1 MKMIKKILRVTS
13 IIIAI
18 FVFILIWMHIDVTL
32 GRKMEAGKNMPTEY
46 APHYSDFQLYVEGKS
61 LYKQLFTDIR
71 EAKQSIYTYFFI
83 LSDDKSSHTFLNLLK
98 EKAKEGVNVY
108 LSVDRINDLSFERKM
123 KNELRESGVHFTYSR
138 KPELPFGF
146 YSLHHRNHRRI
157 TTMDGEIGYTGGF
170 NIGDEYLGKDKRF
183 GYWRDY
189 HVRIRGEGAKDLE
202 EQFALDWKRD
212 TKEDIKR
219 STNKASKGNTLHT
232 MTSYN
237 GHHVAEKYIEL
248 IKQAK
253 HSIVITTPYFIA
265 KNKELMNALIAAQKR
280 GVTVKILWS
289 YKPDIPLIKEAA
301 YPYIRQAVKNGIT
314 VYGYKKGMFHGKLML
329 IDNEL
334 TVIGTTN
341 ITARSFYIN
350 DEMNLYIHGG
360 PIIAQVNEA
369 LTQDIGDSKEMIET
383 FFDNLSFWERCK
395 EKVVGWVD
403 FYL

>member
-13 IIIAI
+13 IIAIAI
-18 FVFILIWMHIDVTL
+18 FILIWMHIDVTL

-46 APHYSDFQLYVEGKS
+46 TPHHSDFQLYVEGKS
-61 LYKQLFTDIR
+61 FYKQLFTDIR

-108 LSVDRINDLSFERKM
+108 LSVDRINDLSFESKM
-123 KNELRESGVHFTYSR
+123 INELRESGVHFTYSR
-138 KPELPFGF
+138 KPKLPFGF

-157 TTMDGEIGYTGGF
+157 TTIDGEIGYTGGF
-170 NIGDEYLGKDKRF
+170 NIGDEYLGKDKKF

-189 HVRIRGEGAKDLE
+189 HVRLKGEGAKDLE

-212 TKEDIKR
+212 TKEHIKR

-232 MTSYN
+232 MACYN
-237 GHHVAEKYIEL
+237 GHHVAETYIEL
-248 IKQAK
+248 IQQAK

-265 KNKELMNALIAAQKR
+265 KNKEFMNALMEAQKR

-301 YPYIRQAVKNGIT
+301 YPYIRQAVNNGIK

-341 ITARSFYIN
+341 MTARSFYIN

-360 PIIAQVNEA
+360 TIVSEVNEA
-369 LTQDIGDSKEMIET
+369 LTKDFRDSKEMT
-383 FFDNLSFWERCK
+383 KQFFEKLSFWERCK
-395 EKVVGWVD
+395 EKVAGLVD

>member
-1 MKMIKKILRVTS
+1 MIKKILRATS
-13 IIIAI
+13 IIVAI
-18 FVFILIWMHIDVTL
+18 VVFILICMHIDVTL

-61 LYKQLFTDIR
+61 FYKQLFTDIR
-71 EAKQSIYTYFFI
+71 EAKRSIYTYFFI

-123 KNELRESGVHFTYSR
+123 ISELRESGVRFTYSR

-157 TTMDGEIGYTGGF
+157 TTIDGEIGYTGGF

-189 HVRIRGEGAKDLE
+189 HVRLKGEGAKDLE

-212 TKEDIKR
+212 TKEEIKR

-232 MTSYN
+232 MASYN

-248 IKQAK
+248 IKEAK

-265 KNKELMNALIAAQKR
+265 KNKEVMNALMEAQKR

-289 YKPDIPLIKEAA
+289 YKPDIPLVKEAA
-301 YPYIRQAVKNGIT
+301 YPYIRQAVNNGIK

-341 ITARSFYIN
+341 FTSRSFNIN

-360 PIIAQVNEA
+360 SIVGQVNEA
-369 LTQDIGDSKEMIET
+369 LMEDFHNSKEMTKE
-383 FFDNLSFWERCK
+383 FFEKLSFWERCK
-395 EKVVGWVD
+395 EKLGGLAD
-403 FYL
+403 FYF

>member
-1 MKMIKKILRVTS
+1 MIKKILRVTS
-13 IIIAI
+13 IVIAI
-18 FVFILIWMHIDVTL
+18 FAFILICMHIDVTL
-32 GRKMEAGKNMPTEY
+32 GRKMETGKNMPTEY

-61 LYKQLFTDIR
+61 FYKQLFTDIK

-98 EKAKEGVNVY
+98 EKAREGVNVY
-108 LSVDRINDLSFERKM
+108 LSVDLLNDLSFERKM
-123 KNELRESGVHFTYSR
+123 KKELQKNGVHFTYSR
-138 KPELPFGF
+138 KQELPFGF

-157 TTMDGEIGYTGGF
+157 TTIDGEIGYTGGF
-170 NIGDEYLGKDKRF
+170 NIGDEYLGKDKHF

-189 HVRIRGEGAKDLE
+189 HVRVKGEGAKDLE

-232 MTSYN
+232 MVSYN
-237 GHHVAEKYIEL
+237 GHHVAEKYLDL
-248 IKQAK
+248 IKQAQ
-253 HSIVITTPYFIA
+253 HSIVIATPYCIA
-265 KNKELMNALIAAQKR
+265 KNEESMNALIAAQKR

-289 YKPDIPLIKEAA
+289 YKPDLPLIKEAA
-301 YPYIRQAVKNGIT
+301 YPYIRQAVNNGIT

-341 ITARSFYIN
+341 FTSRSFNIN
-350 DEMNLYIHGG
+350 DEMNFYIHGG
-360 PIIAQVNEA
+360 PIVAQVNTV
-369 LTQDIGDSKEMIET
+369 LTEDFRDSKVMPKE
-383 FFDNLSFWERCK
+383 FFEKLSFWERCK
-395 EKVVGWVD
+395 EKFASLVD

>member
-1 MKMIKKILRVTS
+1 MKMIKKILRGTS
-13 IIIAI
+13 ISIAI
-18 FVFILIWMHIDVTL
+18 LAFILIWMHIDVTL

-61 LYKQLFTDIR
+61 FYKQLFTDIR
-71 EAKQSIYTYFFI
+71 EAKQSIYTYFYI

-108 LSVDRINDLSFERKM
+108 LSVDLINDLSFERKM
-123 KNELRESGVHFTYSR
+123 KNELRKSGVHFTYSR
-138 KPELPFGF
+138 NLELPFGF

-157 TTMDGEIGYTGGF
+157 TSIDGEIGYTGGF
-170 NIGDEYLGKDKRF
+170 NMGDEYLGKDKRF

-212 TKEDIKR
+212 TKENIKR

-232 MTSYN
+232 MASYN

-265 KNKELMNALIAAQKR
+265 KNKELMKALIAAQKR
-280 GVTVKILWS
+280 GVIVKILWS

-301 YPYIRQAVKNGIT
+301 YPYIREAVKHGIT

-350 DEMNLYIHGG
+350 DELNLYIHGG
-360 PIIAQVNEA
+360 PIVAQVNEA
-369 LTQDIGDSKEMIET
+369 LTQDFHDSKKMTKT

-395 EKVVGWVD
+395 EKLSGLVD

>member
-13 IIIAI
+13 IAIAI

-61 LYKQLFTDIR
+61 FYKQLFTDIR
-71 EAKQSIYTYFFI
+71 EAKSSIYTYFFI

-123 KNELRESGVHFTYSR
+123 INELRESGVHFTYSR
-138 KPELPFGF
+138 KPALPFGF

-157 TTMDGEIGYTGGF
+157 TTIDGEIGYTGGF

-189 HVRIRGEGAKDLE
+189 HVRLKGEGAKDLE

-212 TKEDIKR
+212 TKEEIKR
-219 STNKASKGNTLHT
+219 STNKASEGNTLHT

-237 GHHVAEKYIEL
+237 GHYVAEKYIEL
-248 IKQAK
+248 IKQAQ
-253 HSIVITTPYFIA
+253 HSIVIATPYFIA
-265 KNKELMNALIAAQKR
+265 KNKESMNALIAAQKR

-289 YKPDIPLIKEAA
+289 YKPDLPLIKEAA
-301 YPYIRQAVKNGIT
+301 YPYIRQAVNNGIT

-341 ITARSFYIN
+341 FTSRSFNIN
-350 DEMNLYIHGG
+350 DEMNFYIYGG
-360 PIIAQVNEA
+360 PIVGQVNKA
-369 LTQDIGDSKEMIET
+369 LTEDFHDSKEMTKE
-383 FFDNLSFWERCK
+383 FFEKLSFWERCK
-395 EKVVGWVD
+395 EKVAGLVD

>member
-1 MKMIKKILRVTS
+1 MIKKILRVTS
-13 IIIAI
+13 IIVAI
-18 FVFILIWMHIDVTL
+18 VVFILICMHIDVTL

-46 APHYSDFQLYVEGKS
+46 ALHYSDFQLYVEGKS
-61 LYKQLFTDIR
+61 FYKQLFTDIR
-71 EAKQSIYTYFFI
+71 EANRSIYTYFFI

-108 LSVDRINDLSFERKM
+108 LSVDRINDLSFERK
-123 KNELRESGVHFTYSR
+123 KINELRESGVHFTYSR

-157 TTMDGEIGYTGGF
+157 TTIDGEIGYTGGF

-189 HVRIRGEGAKDLE
+189 HVRLKGEGAKDLE

-212 TKEDIKR
+212 TKEEIKR

-232 MTSYN
+232 MASYN

-248 IKQAK
+248 IKEAK

-265 KNKELMNALIAAQKR
+265 KNKEVMNALMEAQKR

-301 YPYIRQAVKNGIT
+301 YPYIRQAVNNGIK

-341 ITARSFYIN
+341 FTSRSFNIN

-360 PIIAQVNEA
+360 SIVGQVNEA
-369 LTQDIGDSKEMIET
+369 LTEDFHNSKEMTKE
-383 FFDNLSFWERCK
+383 FFEKLSFWERCK
-395 EKVVGWVD
+395 EKLGGLAD
-403 FYL
+403 FYF

>member
-1 MKMIKKILRVTS
+1 
-13 IIIAI
+13 
-18 FVFILIWMHIDVTL
+18 MHIDVTL
-32 GRKMEAGKNMPTEY
+32 GRKLEAGKNMPTEY

-61 LYKQLFTDIR
+61 LYRQLFTDIS
-71 EAKQSIYTYFFI
+71 EAKQSIYTYFYI

-98 EKAKEGVNVY
+98 GKAKEGVDVY
-108 LSVDRINDLSFERKM
+108 LSVDLINDLSFERKM
-123 KNELRESGVHFTYSR
+123 KKELQESGVHFTYSR
-138 KPELPFGF
+138 KSELPFGF

-157 TTMDGEIGYTGGF
+157 TTIDGEIGYTGGF

-189 HVRIRGEGAKDLE
+189 HVRVRGEGVKDLE

-248 IKQAK
+248 INQAK

-265 KNKELMNALIAAQKR
+265 KNKELMNALIAAEKR
-280 GVTVKILWS
+280 GVMVKIIWS

-301 YPYIRQAVKNGIT
+301 YPYIRQAVNNGIA

-360 PIIAQVNEA
+360 SIIAQVNEA
-369 LTQDIGDSKEMIET
+369 LTKDFDDSKEMTAT

-395 EKVVGWVD
+395 EKMGGVVD

>member
-1 MKMIKKILRVTS
+1 
-13 IIIAI
+13 
-18 FVFILIWMHIDVTL
+18 
-32 GRKMEAGKNMPTEY
+32 MEVGKNMPTEY

-61 LYKQLFTDIR
+61 FYKQLFTDIR

-98 EKAKEGVNVY
+98 EKAREGVNVY
-108 LSVDRINDLSFERKM
+108 LSVDLLNDLSFERKV
-123 KNELRESGVHFTYSR
+123 KKELQESGVHFTYSR
-138 KPELPFGF
+138 KQELPFGF

-157 TTMDGEIGYTGGF
+157 TTIDGEIGYTGGF

-189 HVRIRGEGAKDLE
+189 HVRLKGEGAKDLE

-212 TKEDIKR
+212 TKEEIKR

-237 GHHVAEKYIEL
+237 GHYVAEKYIEL
-248 IKQAK
+248 IKQAQ
-253 HSIVITTPYFIA
+253 HSIVIATPYFIA
-265 KNKELMNALIAAQKR
+265 KNKESMNALIAAQKR

-289 YKPDIPLIKEAA
+289 YKPDLPLIKEAA
-301 YPYIRQAVKNGIT
+301 YPYIRQAVNNGIT

-341 ITARSFYIN
+341 FTSRSFNIN
-350 DEMNLYIHGG
+350 DEMNFYIYGG
-360 PIIAQVNEA
+360 PIVEQVNKA
-369 LTQDIGDSKEMIET
+369 LTEDFHDSKEMTKE
-383 FFDNLSFWERCK
+383 FFEKLSFWERCK
-395 EKVVGWVD
+395 EKVAGLVD

>member
-1 MKMIKKILRVTS
+1 MIKKILRVTS

-32 GRKMEAGKNMPTEY
+32 GRKMEAGKNMPIEY

-61 LYKQLFTDIR
+61 FYKQLFTDIR
-71 EAKQSIYTYFFI
+71 EAKSSIYTYFFI

-98 EKAKEGVNVY
+98 AKAKEGVNVY
-108 LSVDRINDLSFERKM
+108 LSVDLINDLSFERKM
-123 KNELRESGVHFTYSR
+123 KKELQESGVHFTYSR
-138 KPELPFGF
+138 KQELPFGF

-157 TTMDGEIGYTGGF
+157 TTIDGEIGYTGGF
-170 NIGDEYLGKDKRF
+170 NIGDEYLGQDKKF

-189 HVRIRGEGAKDLE
+189 HVRLRGEGAKDLE
-202 EQFALDWKRD
+202 EQFSLDWKRD

-237 GHHVAEKYIEL
+237 GHYVAQKYIAL

-265 KNKELMNALIAAQKR
+265 PNKALMNALFGAQKR

-301 YPYIRQAVKNGIT
+301 YPYIREAVKNGIT

-369 LTQDIGDSKEMIET
+369 LTQDIDDSKEMTET

>member
-1 MKMIKKILRVTS
+1 MIKKILRVTS
-13 IIIAI
+13 IIV
-18 FVFILIWMHIDVTL
+18 VFILICMHIDVTL

-61 LYKQLFTDIR
+61 FYKQLFTDIR
-71 EAKQSIYTYFFI
+71 EAKRSIYTYFFI
-83 LSDDKSSHTFLNLLK
+83 LSDDKSSYTFLNLLK

-108 LSVDRINDLSFERKM
+108 LSVDRINDLSFERK
-123 KNELRESGVHFTYSR
+123 KINELRESGVHFTYSR

-157 TTMDGEIGYTGGF
+157 TTIDGEIGYTGGF

-189 HVRIRGEGAKDLE
+189 HVRLKGEGAKDLE

-212 TKEDIKR
+212 TKEEIKR

-232 MTSYN
+232 MASYN

-248 IKQAK
+248 IKEAK

-265 KNKELMNALIAAQKR
+265 KNKEVMNALMEAQKR

-301 YPYIRQAVKNGIT
+301 YPYIRQAVNNGIK

-341 ITARSFYIN
+341 FTSRSFNIN

-360 PIIAQVNEA
+360 SIVGQVNEA
-369 LTQDIGDSKEMIET
+369 LTEDFHNSKEMTKE
-383 FFDNLSFWERCK
+383 FFEKLSFWERCK
-395 EKVVGWVD
+395 EKLGGLAD
-403 FYL
+403 FYF

>member
-1 MKMIKKILRVTS
+1 MIKKILRVTS

-18 FVFILIWMHIDVTL
+18 FVVILIWMHIDVTL

-46 APHYSDFQLYVEGKS
+46 ASHYSDFQLYVEGKS
-61 LYKQLFTDIR
+61 FYKQLFTDIR
-71 EAKQSIYTYFFI
+71 EAKSSIYTYFFI

-108 LSVDRINDLSFERKM
+108 LSVDLINDLSFERKM
-123 KNELRESGVHFTYSR
+123 KKELQESGVHFTYSR
-138 KPELPFGF
+138 KQELPFGF
-146 YSLHHRNHRRI
+146 YSIHHRNHRRI
-157 TTMDGEIGYTGGF
+157 TTIDGEIGYTGGF
-170 NIGDEYLGKDKRF
+170 NIGDEYLGKDKKF

-189 HVRIRGEGAKDLE
+189 HVRLRGEGAKDLE

-232 MTSYN
+232 MASYN
-237 GHHVAEKYIEL
+237 GHHVAEKYVEL

-265 KNKELMNALIAAQKR
+265 KNKGLMNALIAAQKR

-301 YPYIRQAVKNGIT
+301 YPYIRQAVNNGIT

-341 ITARSFYIN
+341 FTARSFYIN

-360 PIIAQVNEA
+360 PIVAQVNEA
-369 LTQDIGDSKEMIET
+369 LTQDIGDSKEMTET

>member
-18 FVFILIWMHIDVTL
+18 VVFILIWMHIDVTL

-46 APHYSDFQLYVEGKS
+46 APHYSDFQLFVEGKS
-61 LYKQLFTDIR
+61 FYKQLFTDIR

-98 EKAKEGVNVY
+98 EKAKEGVNIY
-108 LSVDRINDLSFERKM
+108 LSVDRINDLSFESKM
-123 KNELRESGVHFTYSR
+123 ISELRESGVHFTYSR

-157 TTMDGEIGYTGGF
+157 TTIDGEIGYTGGF
-170 NIGDEYLGKDKRF
+170 NIGDEYLGKDKHF

-202 EQFALDWKRD
+202 EQFASDWKRD
-212 TKEDIKR
+212 TKENIKR
-219 STNKASKGNTLHT
+219 STNKVSKGNTLHT

-237 GHHVAEKYIEL
+237 GHYVAEKYIEL

-265 KNKELMNALIAAQKR
+265 KNKEFMNALIEAQKR

-301 YPYIRQAVKNGIT
+301 YPYIRQAVNNGIT
-314 VYGYKKGMFHGKLML
+314 VYGYKKGMFHGKLMI

-341 ITARSFYIN
+341 MTARSFYMN

-360 PIIAQVNEA
+360 TIISEVNEA
-369 LTQDIGDSKEMIET
+369 LTKDFRDSKEMT
-383 FFDNLSFWERCK
+383 KQFFEKLSFWERCK
-395 EKVVGWVD
+395 EKVAGLVD

>member
-1 MKMIKKILRVTS
+1 MIKKILRVTS

-18 FVFILIWMHIDVTL
+18 VVFILIWMHIDVTL

-46 APHYSDFQLYVEGKS
+46 APHYSDFQLFVEGKS
-61 LYKQLFTDIR
+61 FYKQLFTDIR

-98 EKAKEGVNVY
+98 EKAKEGVNIY
-108 LSVDRINDLSFERKM
+108 LSVDRINDLSFESKM
-123 KNELRESGVHFTYSR
+123 ISELRESGVHFTYSR

-157 TTMDGEIGYTGGF
+157 TTIDGEIGYTGGF
-170 NIGDEYLGKDKRF
+170 NIGDEYLGKDKHF

-202 EQFALDWKRD
+202 EQFASDWKRD
-212 TKEDIKR
+212 TKENIKR
-219 STNKASKGNTLHT
+219 STNKVSKGNTLHT

-237 GHHVAEKYIEL
+237 GHYVAEKYIEL

-265 KNKELMNALIAAQKR
+265 KNKEFMNALIEAQKR

-301 YPYIRQAVKNGIT
+301 YPYIRQAVNNGIT
-314 VYGYKKGMFHGKLML
+314 VYGYKKGMFHGKLMI

-341 ITARSFYIN
+341 MTARSFYMN

-360 PIIAQVNEA
+360 TIISEVNEA
-369 LTQDIGDSKEMIET
+369 LTKDFRDSKEMT
-383 FFDNLSFWERCK
+383 KQFFEKLSFWERCK
-395 EKVVGWVD
+395 EKVAGLVD